1 MKIKTKFNVEDEV
14 YLIHSN
20 KIVKAK
26 VVEIHTVNFNN
37 NKGSHIKITYALS
50 LPDKYS
56 IQVEEK
62 ELFVTKQELL
72 DSL

>member
-1 MKIKTKFNVEDEV
+1 MEIKTKFNVEDEI
-14 YLIHSN
+14 YLLHSN

-26 VVEIHTVNFNN
+26 VIEIHTINFYSI
-37 NKGSHIKITYALS
+37 KGPRIKITYELRF
-50 LPDKYS
+50 PDKYR

-62 ELFVTKQELL
+62 ELFITKQELL